1 MASCRVCGEE
11 MVYVACPARR
21 YLKIGKK
28 NINVFHC
35 GEHTCP
41 IQEKASKPTERVE
54 DILRKNPEMK
64 PSQVQSAF
72 VLSALRSGEDW
83 NKVVNEASQILDKK
97 WIENRKQDLKK
108 TAHPAGENF
117 EAVATF
123 KEYCDKEDQLLVFRI
138 NDRRCNPKLPSYVF
152 KTSNVRML
160 IAENMNREGDHFM
173 KDEYCYFDGKV
184 KRCKNF
190 VTLTASTYHPLLE
203 RQVVLAV
210 MEAEREL
217 LKTLSYFGCYL
228 MKLSVRRQEQKIPY
242 LFQSDGVRLWP
253 GQI

>member
-28 NINVFHC
+28 NIKVFHC

-83 NKVVNEASQILDKK
+83 NKVVNEASQ
-97 WIENRKQDLKK
+97 
-108 TAHPAGENF
+108 
-117 EAVATF
+117 
-123 KEYCDKEDQLLVFRI
+123 
-138 NDRRCNPKLPSYVF
+138 
-152 KTSNVRML
+152 
-160 IAENMNREGDHFM
+160 
-173 KDEYCYFDGKV
+173 
-184 KRCKNF
+184 
-190 VTLTASTYHPLLE
+190 
-203 RQVVLAV
+203 
-210 MEAEREL
+210 
-217 LKTLSYFGCYL
+217 
-228 MKLSVRRQEQKIPY
+228 
-242 LFQSDGVRLWP
+242 
-253 GQI
+253 

>member
-28 NINVFHC
+28 NIKVFHC

-54 DILRKNPEMK
+54 DILRKNPERK

-108 TAHPAGENF
+108 TATLRE
-117 EAVATF
+117 
-123 KEYCDKEDQLLVFRI
+123 
-138 NDRRCNPKLPSYVF
+138 
-152 KTSNVRML
+152 KTS
-160 IAENMNREGDHFM
+160 
-173 KDEYCYFDGKV
+173 
-184 KRCKNF
+184 
-190 VTLTASTYHPLLE
+190 
-203 RQVVLAV
+203 
-210 MEAEREL
+210 
-217 LKTLSYFGCYL
+217 
-228 MKLSVRRQEQKIPY
+228 KL
-242 LFQSDGVRLWP
+242 
-253 GQI
+253 